1 MKTRRLWLDYETRS
15 FLNLKD
21 VGLDRYAKDP
31 STEPLMLG
39 WAFDDD
45 PIKLWLP
52 CLGEPMPTE
61 LHAGLVDPTVVKM
74 AWNYNFEKDTSEFR
88 LGYAIAQ
95 GQWEDPNV
103 LCANM
108 SLPIG
113 LDRAASALNIDIEL
127 KKTVITG
134 KTKPVKMFSEP
145 TKATKTMLKKLAKA
159 LSVPVEG
166 LKDLW
171 GTLALPEGFQ
181 GLMLNYSGDIVYY
194 KNWNTHPEK
203 WQEFCDYCKQDVVA
217 ERAVYYAAL
226 AMKCEMTEGEVVSWL
241 LDQRMNETG
250 VYIDRVFVE
259 NAMAIALE
267 EVTGIINE
275 MKVITGCNNP
285 NSGAQLG
292 EWLRDRKYPFESLD
306 KEHIAEAIKEMDR
319 WGAPPAVRKVLELK
333 KKLGG
338 SAYTKL
344 ETILDRV
351 GPDGR
356 LRDQFVWHGAHTGRW
371 SGRGVQLQNLFKP
384 TKDVSA
390 LREKIVEGIRANN
403 FKVQDYF
410 TEYNIEVEKWNQ
422 LNPEK
427 APKKPMKSC
436 PTTMDAVAGTIRAS
450 FTATP
455 GNKMSVADLAQIE
468 SRVLAALAGC
478 QTMIDAY
485 AKGLDLYKDIM
496 SFLLEKPYDDI
507 TSGERANG
515 KVIILGCGFGM
526 GWEKF
531 IEYAATF
538 GVTLDEA
545 MAKKYVTAFRE
556 KYHEIPSFWKE
567 LNNAVVSAVKAN
579 VCIFVRGL
587 VVDGR
592 NPQMLKIKLPCG
604 RCLHYLDP
612 IVTQEMTDWGK
623 IREGVSYH
631 AWDAKGC
638 QLKRLYGGLLCE
650 NVVQAVAR
658 DVLVNGM
665 LEAEKIGFII
675 IMTIHDEVVGESPKT
690 SHLTYKDLEYA
701 MTREPW
707 WAEGMGFILAA
718 EGYDATYY
726 RK

>member
-1 MKTRRLWLDYETRS
+1 MKKLWLDFETRS
-15 FLNLKD
+15 FIDLKAC
-21 VGLDRYAKDP
+21 GLDRYAKDET
-31 STEPLMLG
+31 TEVLMLA

-45 PIKLWLP
+45 KVKLWIP
-52 CLGEPMPTE
+52 ILGQTMPPE
-61 LHAGLVDPTVVKM
+61 LHAGLIDHEVVKM
-74 AWNYNFEKDTSEFR
+74 AWNYNFEKDVFHYR
-88 LGYAIAQ
+88 LGYVIPQ
-95 GQWEDPNV
+95 QEWFDPSI

-108 SLPIG
+108 SLPVG

-127 KKTVITG
+127 KKTKYTG
-134 KTKPVKMFSEP
+134 KNKPVKLFSEP
-145 TKATKTMLKKLAKA
+145 SKYTKTFLKKNPQIT
-159 LSVPVEG
+159 SP
-166 LKDLW
+166 
-171 GTLALPEGFQ
+171 F
-181 GLMLNYSGDIVYY
+181 YY
-194 KNWNTHPEK
+194 KDWESHPEQ
-203 WQEFCDYCKQDVVA
+203 WQAFCDYCCQDVVA
-217 ERAVYYAAL
+217 ERAVWYAAV
-226 AMKCEMTEGEVVSWL
+226 AMKCEMTDGEVLAWL

-250 VYIDRVFVE
+250 VWIDRKFVE
-259 NAMAIALE
+259 NAKALAE
-267 EVTGIINE
+267 AEVGSIMTALKN
-275 MKVITGCNNP
+275 ITGCDNP
-285 NSGAQLG
+285 NSGKQLG
-292 EWLRDRKYPFESLD
+292 EWLRERKYQFDSLD
-306 KEHIAEAIKEMDR
+306 KDHIAEALKNGHH
-319 WGAPPAVRKVLELK
+319 WGMTPEAMHVLELK

-344 ETILDRV
+344 ETILERI

-356 LRDQFVWHGAHTGRW
+356 LRDQFVYHGAHTGRW

-384 TKDVSA
+384 TKEVST
-390 LREKIVEGIRANN
+390 LRAEIVEGIRNN
-403 FKVQDYF
+403 DLKIQTIFSA
-410 TEYNIEVEKWNQ
+410 YNDEVAKWNAT
-422 LNPEK
+422 NTD
-427 APKKPMKSC
+427 PKKEKKPLKSC
-436 PTTMDAVAGTIRAS
+436 PTMMDAVAGTIRAS
-450 FTATP
+450 FCPTP
-455 GNKMSVADLAQIE
+455 GNKFSVSDLAQIE

-485 AKGLDLYKDIM
+485 KSGLDLYKDIM
-496 SFLLEKPYDDI
+496 AFLLEKPYSEI

-545 MAKKYVTAFRE
+545 TAKKYVTAFRE

-567 LNNAVVSAVKAN
+567 LNAAVVTAVKAN
-579 VCIFVRGL
+579 ICIYVRGL

-612 IVTQEMTDWGK
+612 IVTQETTDWGK
-623 IREGVSYH
+623 TYENVSYH

-658 DVLVNGM
+658 DILLNGM
-665 LEAEKIGFII
+665 LEAEKVGFII
-675 IMTIHDEVVGESPKT
+675 VMTIHDEVVGESPKT
-690 SHLTYKDLEYA
+690 SPLTYKDLEKA
-701 MTREPW
+701 MTVTPS

-718 EGYDATYY
+718 EGYDAEYY